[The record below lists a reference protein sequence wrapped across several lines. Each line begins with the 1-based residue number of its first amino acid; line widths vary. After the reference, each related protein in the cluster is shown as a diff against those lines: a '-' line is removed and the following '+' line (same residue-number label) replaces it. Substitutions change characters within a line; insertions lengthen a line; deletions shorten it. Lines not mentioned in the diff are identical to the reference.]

1 MEEIRFGIP
10 GCKGREYGEIVQ
22 AQIAP
27 PADDATLAHPVA
39 CVSEEIRPLDIEAPW
54 PVFSGCQSRRSIIAR
69 MKMGAES
76 DCLNPI
82 DARNVEIIVNFGLA
96 IVKTAGGRF
105 H

>member
-1 MEEIRFGIP
+1 VARVYRLANLGD
-10 GCKGREYGEIVQ
+10 
-22 AQIAP
+22 P
-27 PADDATLAHPVA
+27 PIA
-39 CVSEEIRPLDIEAPW
+39 CV
-54 PVFSGCQSRRSIIAR
+54 
-69 MKMGAES
+69 KMGAES